1 MEKEN
6 ESDEKK
12 EEENQVNELKV
23 FACLAAEVRC
33 CGGSGDGEW
42 MENDGP
48 WLLKWSAIELT
59 VRLDGFENQ
68 VSFLKTTTNWEQN
81 GRGNHQLR
89 P

>member
-23 FACLAAEVRC
+23 FACLAAEERC

-48 WLLKWSAIELT
+48 WLLKWSAIELSD
-59 VRLDGFENQ
+59 RLDGFENQ
-68 VSFLKTTTNWEQN
+68 ASLSNADLATNV
-81 GRGNHQLR
+81 
-89 P
+89 